1 MGIVMSDVMEKS
13 ITSENVTQKVDVM
26 IVGAGF
32 AGMYLLHK
40 LRGLGIS
47 ARVFDAAGSVGGTW
61 YWNRYPGA
69 RCDVESINYSYSF
82 DSDLEQEWT
91 WSEKYAPQ
99 PEILQYANHVADRF
113 NLWPDMQFDTRI
125 DGAHFNE
132 KENRWTVKTSKG
144 DVVSAQH
151 LVLAV
156 GTLSAPKLP
165 EIKGQES
172 FKGNVYETM
181 KWPHEGVDF
190 TGRRVAVI
198 GTGSSG
204 IQLIPNIAEQAA
216 QLTVFQRTP
225 NFSVPA
231 RNRKLTVET
240 TASAKAAYKAGYRQ
254 AARESGFGVPGA
266 VATQSALEVSE
277 EERQATFQAGWDSGT
292 LIAMIGCYTDILVN
306 KEANDT
312 VADFIRA
319 KIREIVK
326 DPVIAETLCPY
337 SHPVGTKRPCLDTNY
352 YQTFNSPHVKLV
364 DLLKTSITDITPKGI
379 NTTTENLEF
388 DDIVFATGFDAITGS
403 MVRIDIRGR
412 DGVDLATAW
421 KDGPA
426 TLLGLQVTGFPNM
439 FTVTG
444 PQSPSVLSNMMISI
458 EQHIDWIT
466 DCISHMKDNG
476 LATVE
481 ADKKAQAEWVEHSN
495 EVGMSTLYPLANSY
509 YMGTN
514 VPGKARAFL
523 PYIGGV
529 GPYRKICDDIAAQG
543 YKGFNFSQ

>member
-1 MGIVMSDVMEKS
+1 MEVVMSDVMEKS
-13 ITSENVTQKVDVM
+13 ITGEKVTQKVDVM

-47 ARVFDAAGSVGGTW
+47 ARVFDAAGGVGGTW

-91 WSEKYAPQ
+91 WSEKYSPQ

-125 DGAHFNE
+125 DVAHFNE

-151 LVLAV
+151 FVLAV

-165 EIKGQES
+165 EIKNQES

-198 GTGSSG
+198 GTGSSA
-204 IQLIPNIAEQAA
+204 IQSIPLIAEQAA

-225 NFSVPA
+225 NFSMPA
-231 RNRKLTVET
+231 SNRKLSPEET
-240 TASAKAAYKAGYRQ
+240 AKAKAAYKTGYRQ
-254 AARESGFGVPGA
+254 EARESGFGVPIP
-266 VATQSALEVSE
+266 VATQSALEVTE
-277 EERQATFQAGWDSGT
+277 AERNAAFQAGWDTGN
-292 LIAMIGCYTDILVN
+292 LVAIIGGYTDILYD
-306 KEANDT
+306 KEANDKA
-312 VADFIRA
+312 ADFIRS
-319 KIREIVK
+319 KIREVVK
-326 DPVIAETLCPY
+326 DPVVAETLCPY
-337 SHPVGTKRPCLDTNY
+337 NHPVGTKRPCLDTNY
-352 YQTFNSPHVKLV
+352 YQTYNLPHVKLV
-364 DLLKTSITDITPKGI
+364 DLLKTGITEITPKGI

-388 DDIVFATGFDAITGS
+388 DDIVFATGFDAMTGS
-403 MVRIDIRGR
+403 LVRIDIRGR
-412 DGVDLATAW
+412 GGVDLATAW

-426 TLLGLQVTGFPNM
+426 TLLGLQVNGFPNM

-495 EVGMSTLYPLANSY
+495 EVGMATLYPLANSW
-509 YMGTN
+509 YMGAN
-514 VPGKARAFL
+514 VPGKPRVFL

-529 GPYRKICDDIAAQG
+529 GPYREICDDVVAKG
-543 YKGFNFSQ
+543 YKGFNFSK

>member
-1 MGIVMSDVMEKS
+1 MSDVMEKS
-13 ITSENVTQKVDVM
+13 ITGENVTQKVDVM

-151 LVLAV
+151 CVLAV

-165 EIKGQES
+165 ESKGQES

-198 GTGSSG
+198 A
-204 IQLIPNIAEQAA
+204 I
-216 QLTVFQRTP
+216 VRC
-225 NFSVPA
+225 
-231 RNRKLTVET
+231 
-240 TASAKAAYKAGYRQ
+240 
-254 AARESGFGVPGA
+254 
-266 VATQSALEVSE
+266 SE
-277 EERQATFQAGWDSGT
+277 
-292 LIAMIGCYTDILVN
+292 L
-306 KEANDT
+306 
-312 VADFIRA
+312 
-319 KIREIVK
+319 
-326 DPVIAETLCPY
+326 
-337 SHPVGTKRPCLDTNY
+337 
-352 YQTFNSPHVKLV
+352 
-364 DLLKTSITDITPKGI
+364 
-379 NTTTENLEF
+379 
-388 DDIVFATGFDAITGS
+388 
-403 MVRIDIRGR
+403 
-412 DGVDLATAW
+412 
-421 KDGPA
+421 
-426 TLLGLQVTGFPNM
+426 
-439 FTVTG
+439 
-444 PQSPSVLSNMMISI
+444 
-458 EQHIDWIT
+458 
-466 DCISHMKDNG
+466 
-476 LATVE
+476 
-481 ADKKAQAEWVEHSN
+481 
-495 EVGMSTLYPLANSY
+495 
-509 YMGTN
+509 
-514 VPGKARAFL
+514 
-523 PYIGGV
+523 
-529 GPYRKICDDIAAQG
+529 
-543 YKGFNFSQ
+543 